1 MKHAGDGATWD
12 RGTEWLRGKGDAA
25 DVVMSSRVRVARN
38 LAGFPFTTKATHD
51 DRVQILDLCRRRVMG
66 GEFQQAAGAERVMWI
81 DLHDVEELEREVLVE
96 RHLIS
101 RQHARGRL
109 ATGAG
114 GADAPRAVAVSLPDE
129 RVAVMVNEED
139 QLRIQVIR
147 SGLALG
153 ELLGEID
160 AVDDALEGG
169 LDYAFH
175 PRFGYLTACPTNVG
189 TGIRFS
195 VMLHLPGLKL
205 TGEIERVKRAAE
217 DMSLAVR
224 GFYGEGS
231 EAAGDFYQV
240 SNQTTL
246 GKSEPVLLHEMQR
259 EIVPRIV
266 DYERHAR
273 RTMMDKRRRVLE
285 DKVHRA
291 LGVLRSA
298 RLMRAG
304 EAMGL
309 LSHLRLGVVLGLI
322 DDVDQHAVNELM
334 LLVHPAHLQR
344 SVGRPLSQPER
355 RIERA
360 TLVRTRLGGDT

>member
-1 MKHAGDGATWD
+1 MIPPSARWEGGA
-12 RGTEWLRGKGDAA
+12 EWLRGEGEAS
-25 DVVMSSRVRVARN
+25 DVVLSSRARIARN
-38 LAGFPFTTKATHD
+38 LAGFPFMTKASSE
-51 DRVQILDLCRRRVMG
+51 DRVQVLDPCRRRVLSD
-66 GEFQQAAGAERVMWI
+66 EFKRASGAQSVMWV
-81 DLHDVEELEREVLVE
+81 DLHEVDKHERQVLVE

-101 RQHARGRL
+101 RQHARGKL
-109 ATGAG
+109 STGRG
-114 GADAPRAVAVSLPDE
+114 GADQPRGVAIGLPSE

-147 SGLALG
+147 SGLALS
-153 ELLGEID
+153 ELLEQID
-160 AVDDALEGG
+160 QIDDALELG

-231 EAAGDFYQV
+231 EAAGDLYQV

-246 GKSEPVLLHEMQR
+246 GKSEHVLVHELER
-259 EIVPRIV
+259 EIVPRII

-273 RTMMDKRRRVLE
+273 RTLLEKRRPTT
-285 DKVHRA
+285 DDTTNRA
-291 LGVLRSA
+291 LGVLRTA
-298 RLMRAG
+298 RLLGVEESMQ
-304 EAMGL
+304 L
-309 LSHLRLGVVLGLI
+309 LSHVRLGVLLGL
-322 DDVDQHAVNELM
+322 VEGVEQHSVNALM
-334 LLVHPAHLQR
+334 LQVQQAHLQCSASR
-344 SVGRPLSQPER
+344 ELTQQER

-360 TLVRTRLGGDT
+360 ALVRKTLGGA

>member
-1 MKHAGDGATWD
+1 MSLDASGWGAGA
-12 RGTEWLRGKGDAA
+12 EWLRGEGESS
-25 DVVMSSRVRVARN
+25 DVVMSSRARIARN
-38 LAGFPFTTKATHD
+38 LAGFPFMTRATNE
-51 DRVQILDLCRRRVMG
+51 DRVQVLDLCRRRILCD
-66 GEFQQAAGAERVMWI
+66 EFKRAAGVERVMWV
-81 DLHDVEELEREVLVE
+81 DLHDADTLERQVLVE

-101 RQHARGRL
+101 RQHARGKL
-109 ATGAG
+109 STGKG
-114 GADAPRAVAVSLPDE
+114 GADQARGVAIGLPDE

-153 ELLGEID
+153 ELLEQID
-160 AVDDALEGG
+160 RIDDALEQG
-169 LDYAFH
+169 LDFAYH
-175 PRFGYLTACPTNVG
+175 PRFGYLTACPTNIG

-231 EAAGDFYQV
+231 EAIGDLYQV

-246 GKSEPVLLHEMQR
+246 GKSEHVLLHELER
-259 EIVPRIV
+259 EIVPRII

-273 RTMMDKRRRVLE
+273 RTLLEKRRAMID
-285 DKVHRA
+285 DKTNRA
-291 LGVLRSA
+291 LGVLRTA
-298 RLMRAG
+298 RLLGVEESMQ
-304 EAMGL
+304 L
-309 LSHLRLGVVLGLI
+309 LSHARLGVLLGLVEGVEQRRI
-322 DDVDQHAVNELM
+322 NQLI
-334 LLVHPAHLQR
+334 LLIQQAHLQR
-344 SVGRPLSQPER
+344 WATRELSQQER

-360 TLVRTRLGGDT
+360 ALVRRHLGGA

>member
-1 MKHAGDGATWD
+1 
-12 RGTEWLRGKGDAA
+12 
-25 DVVMSSRVRVARN
+25 MSSRVRVARN
-38 LAGFPFTTKATHD
+38 LAGFPFMTRATHE
-51 DRVQILDLCRRRVMG
+51 DRVQVLDLCRRRIMG
-66 GEFQQAAGAERVMWI
+66 GEFQRAAGAERVMWI

-109 ATGAG
+109 ATGTG
-114 GADAPRAVAVSLPDE
+114 GVESPRAVAVGLPDE

-147 SGLALG
+147 SGLSLAS
-153 ELLGEID
+153 LLGEID

-246 GKSEPVLLHEMQR
+246 GKSESVLLHEMQR

-273 RTMMDKRRRVLE
+273 RVMMDKRRTVLE

-291 LGVLRSA
+291 LGVLRAA
-298 RLMRAG
+298 RLLRAG

-309 LSHLRLGVVLGLI
+309 LSHVRLGVVLGLVA
-322 DDVDQHAVNELM
+322 DVDQRAVNELM
-334 LLVHPAHLQR
+334 LIVHPAHLQR
-344 SVGRPLSQPER
+344 SVGRALSQPER
-355 RIERA
+355 RVERA
-360 TLVRTRLGGDT
+360 TLVRTRLHGDA